1 MPQLLERARLIAAN
15 SQASASKS
23 PFPASRAD
31 ADRAVRILA
40 KSLFR
45 QLKESG
51 YENREILS
59 LSTELVGL
67 ITSDLR
73 PSEDPKP

>member
-1 MPQLLERARLIAAN
+1 MPQPLQRVQLAD
-15 SQASASKS
+15 SKT
-23 PFPASRAD
+23 PLTASRTD

-59 LSTELVGL
+59 LSTELLGL
-67 ITSDLR
+67 ITNDLR
-73 PSEDPKP
+73 PSEDAKP

>member
-1 MPQLLERARLIAAN
+1 MPQLL
-15 SQASASKS
+15 
-23 PFPASRAD
+23 SRAQLSTSKTPN
-31 ADRAVRILA
+31 ADRAVRIFA

-51 YENREILS
+51 YENREILA

-67 ITSDLR
+67 ITTDLR
-73 PSEDPKP
+73 PAADDEAVVRP